1 MPRGEHQVISRGELR
16 CAPIDAAAFT
26 AKTLDHA
33 AHYLVRHAFICE
45 HRERG
50 SAGARERGDA
60 ALLHLIKQH
69 EADTA
74 LPRTVSTDSVRQLDT
89 N

>member
-50 SAGARERGDA
+50 DA